1 MSFAFNFSDPQF
13 SAPELNAPRAC
24 AHDSNCYYNGPNGCV
39 FVHPGEEGTGMKIF
53 PSRSVKDQ
61 QTGRETWQKA
71 TVRLIGGA
79 AFYERRR
86 LKMSWPEW
94 CALPKN
100 SHLPKPHKVSAP
112 SAPSAPSVQLAPSV
126 FTQSQQPFSKLS
138 PEEQFKAMFRD
149 GYAIQT
155 PEIIAARNA
164 FIASFS
170 FNAQQ
175 IAINNKA
182 IDDMKHQQMGEA
194 LYTIIAPFLAEHE
207 KAMKDAGVWHP
218 KITVGKL
225 TGMLLEGFSY
235 EELSPMLSDMPTLT
249 SNIADCCVLIK
260 AHADESIAV

>member
-24 AHDSNCYYNGPNGCV
+24 AHGSNCYYNGPNGCV
-39 FVHPGEEGTGMKIF
+39 FVHPGEEGIGMKIF
-53 PSRSVKDQ
+53 PSRSSKDQ

-79 AFYERRR
+79 SFYERRR
-86 LKMSWPEW
+86 LKMSWPAW

-100 SHLPKPHKVSAP
+100 SHLTKPHKVTAP
-112 SAPSAPSVQLAPSV
+112 APAPAPSVSLA
-126 FTQSQQPFSKLS
+126 FIQQPFGTLA
-138 PEEQFKAMFRD
+138 PAEQFKIMFQD

-164 FIASFS
+164 FMASFS
-170 FNAQQ
+170 FNAEE
-175 IAINNKA
+175 IAKNNKA
-182 IDDMKHQQMGEA
+182 IDDMKYQQMGEA
-194 LYTIIAPFLAEHE
+194 LYIIIAPFLTEHE
-207 KAMKDAGVWHP
+207 KDMKDAGVWHP
-218 KITVGKL
+218 KITVGKI

-235 EELSPMLSDMPTLT
+235 EELSPMLSDMPTLM

-260 AHADESIAV
+260 SHVE